1 MIPSRST
8 WPLRGPARPVR
19 LASTLLAAV
28 ALMPMPVAAHPHVFI
43 DHSITL
49 VFDAG
54 DLVALRFSWTFDE
67 MYSSLLR
74 ADYVK
79 SKGPLTPEDVRELE
93 KNAFSNLDSYDFFT
107 VLRVDDKPVKFTK
120 VRDFTARLEGAR
132 INYTFTVPVKPEVSG
147 RGTVV
152 AAVFDPEYYV
162 YYRFTETAPYALE
175 HAEGVAADCT
185 ITPDKQTVPVY
196 GMIDTD
202 TLVCSYRRKG

>member
-1 MIPSRST
+1 MILSRSS
-8 WPLRGPARPVR
+8 PASRPAWRAR
-19 LASTLLAAV
+19 LVSALLAALV
-28 ALMPMPVAAHPHVFI
+28 PLPAVAHPHVFI

-49 VFDAG
+49 VFEGG
-54 DLVALRFSWTFDE
+54 DLAAVRFSWTFDE

-93 KNAFSNLDSYDFFT
+93 KNAFSNLESYDYFT
-107 VLRVDDKPVKFTK
+107 VLRVDDKLVKFSK
-120 VRDFTARLEGAR
+120 VKDFTARLVGAR
-132 INYTFTVPVKPEVSG
+132 INYTFTVPVKPDTPG

-162 YYRFTETAPYALE
+162 YYRFTEAAPYSVE
-175 HAEGVAADCT
+175 HAENVTTDCT
-185 ITPDKQTVPVY
+185 VTPDKQTVPVY

-202 TLVCSYRRKG
+202 SLICSYQRKG